1 MAVAADVWSYK
12 RRSQMQAQALMRV
25 SFYLQYMTFK
35 QKQEMSGVELT
46 EP

>member
-12 RRSQMQAQALMRV
+12 RRSQMQALMRV
-25 SFYLQYMTFK
+25 SFYLQYVTFK